1 MSSIRIWAHL
11 ASSVLSKLVQPQMS
25 CTNAV
30 RKDPKQQ
37 DFHTNDT
44 GSNQRSEKNAH
55 IAEQVTSCFHPH
67 HLLSSFRLIHHPWIY
82 LIVTNN
88 SCHSYYSFKSKRVA
102 TDELQISS
110 QWFRWI
116 IQINRFTT
124 QFGILWRIVCKSM
137 MRPMKTPKPLGSAEV
152 FEAKEMGKNRVEG
165 FRLKGSVMHHL
176 MKSIEK
182 EWLSNS
188 KRNLCYQKET
198 PITMIIGPSHQHC
211 THCKKTHVKK

>member
-1 MSSIRIWAHL
+1 
-11 ASSVLSKLVQPQMS
+11 MS

-137 MRPMKTPKPLGSAEV
+137 MRPMKTPKPFGSAEV
-152 FEAKEMGKNRVEG
+152 FEAKRDGRKSCW
-165 FRLKGSVMHHL
+165 RLSSQRAVL
-176 MKSIEK
+176 CTIS
-182 EWLSNS
+182 WNPL
-188 KRNLCYQKET
+188 KRNDSAIPKGISATKRRPQ
-198 PITMIIGPSHQHC
+198 
-211 THCKKTHVKK
+211 